1 MYIDEGISGTCITF
15 RKAFEK
21 MLEDA
26 KLGKFDIIYVKSVSR
41 FARNTVDG
49 LKTCE
54 ELRAIGVGVFF
65 EDCGLNSIDPENDMT
80 LAVLFSVA
88 QKESQTKSHNVK
100 WGIRQR
106 QKAGKWFC
114 NAHFGY
120 DKIERGLI
128 INEQEAAVKA
138 FADSRPDADIVH
150 GAWNFIGPDGDIQR
164 AMKALPYSLNMHI
177 WYGTYLAS
185 TALFLRRSTTI
196 EEGFLLDER
205 FHYDMDGEYY
215 ARLGRAG
222 KKFVHYNRLLA
233 DFRWHG
239 DNLSAPNIERRDM
252 DAELKR
258 QKQHGEDAAIKRIYG
273 YSFSK
278 HSCNN
283 IMDGFM
289 REAYR
294 MKKAFLYLTTPWE
307 K

>member
-1 MYIDEGISGTCITF
+1 MRTTAIFNLKGGVAKTISTAAMADILAIDHKKRVLVIDADGQGNLSQYFGVDAQEGASTLDLLNGTHEPVYSDWVTP
-15 RKAFEK
+15 A
-21 MLEDA
+21 
-26 KLGKFDIIYVKSVSR
+26 
-41 FARNTVDG
+41 
-49 LKTCE
+49 
-54 ELRAIGVGVFF
+54 
-65 EDCGLNSIDPENDMT
+65 
-80 LAVLFSVA
+80 
-88 QKESQTKSHNVK
+88 
-100 WGIRQR
+100 
-106 QKAGKWFC
+106 
-114 NAHFGY
+114 
-120 DKIERGLI
+120 
-128 INEQEAAVKA
+128 
-138 FADSRPDADIVH
+138 RPDADIVH
-150 GAWNFIGPDGDIQR
+150 GAWNFIGPDGALQR
-164 AMKALPYSLNMHI
+164 PMKALPYSLNMHI

-205 FHYDMDGEYY
+205 FRYDMDGEYY

-239 DNLSAPNIERRDM
+239 DNLSAPNVERRDM

-258 QKQHGEDAAIKRIYG
+258 QKQHSEDAAIKRVYG

-278 HSCNN
+278 QSCNN
-283 IMDGFM
+283 ILDGFM

>member
-1 MYIDEGISGTCITF
+1 MEF
-15 RKAFEK
+15 
-21 MLEDA
+21 
-26 KLGKFDIIYVKSVSR
+26 
-41 FARNTVDG
+41 
-49 LKTCE
+49 
-54 ELRAIGVGVFF
+54 
-65 EDCGLNSIDPENDMT
+65 
-80 LAVLFSVA
+80 
-88 QKESQTKSHNVK
+88 H
-100 WGIRQR
+100 
-106 QKAGKWFC
+106 
-114 NAHFGY
+114 
-120 DKIERGLI
+120 
-128 INEQEAAVKA
+128 
-138 FADSRPDADIVH
+138 
-150 GAWNFIGPDGDIQR
+150 GPDGEIQR

-239 DNLSAPNIERRDM
+239 DNLSAPNIECRDM

-273 YSFSK
+273 LSFSK